1 MVWIGGDSMPSYKDE
16 LYGAYYDQQLLAHN
30 GILGQHWGI
39 RRFQNEDGTR
49 TAAGKKRDAKAEYKQ
64 AKKSIKDT
72 RNKLL
77 EKDDDRISDDFM
89 YGKTGV
95 QEARRRGANAETLRN
110 EQARAMR
117 LSAKSEMNAK
127 LAENS
132 RGLSKKI
139 RQAKS
144 EHEAKLAA
152 KWEKEAG
159 KTKKMINV
167 TNDVYKKRLGSGEK
181 IATELL
187 MSNSGRNLYYSN
199 RANMSASQ
207 ALGRSIA
214 QSMFNTAVSASVNY
228 STSS

>member
-1 MVWIGGDSMPSYKDE
+1 MPSYKDQ
-16 LYGAYYDQQLLAHN
+16 LYGAYYDQQALAHH
-30 GILGQHWGI
+30 GIKGQRWGV

-49 TAAGKKRDAKAEYKQ
+49 TAAGMKRYAKDEYRQ
-64 AKKSIKDT
+64 AKKSIKET
-72 RNKLL
+72 RKKLL

-89 YGKTGV
+89 YGKTGLS
-95 QEARRRGANAETLRN
+95 EARRRGANAEALRYK
-110 EQARAMR
+110 QARAKR

-132 RGLSKKI
+132 SGISKKI

-144 EHEAKLAA
+144 EHEAKQAA

-167 TNDVYKKRLGSGEK
+167 TNDVYKKRLGTGEK

-187 MSNSGRNLYYSN
+187 MTNSTRNLYYSN

-214 QSMFNTAVSASVNY
+214 QSMFDTAMNY
-228 STSS
+228 AIFS

>member
-1 MVWIGGDSMPSYKDE
+1 MPSYKDQ
-16 LYGAYYDQQLLAHN
+16 LYGAYYDQQYLEHH
-30 GILGQHWGI
+30 GILGQRWGV

-72 RNKLL
+72 RKKLL

-89 YGKTGV
+89 YGKTGL
-95 QEARRRGANAETLRN
+95 QEARRRGANANALRY
-110 EQARAMR
+110 EQARAKR
-117 LSAKSEMNAK
+117 LGAKSEMNAK

-132 RGLSKKI
+132 SGLSKKI

-144 EHEAKLAA
+144 EHEAKQAA
-152 KWEKEAG
+152 KWEIEAG

-167 TNDVYKKRLGSGEK
+167 TNDVYKKRLGTGEK

-187 MSNSGRNLYYSN
+187 MTNSARNTYYSN

-207 ALGRSIA
+207 ALGRSVA
-214 QSMFNTAVSASVNY
+214 QSMFDTAISVAANY
-228 STSS
+228 ATSS